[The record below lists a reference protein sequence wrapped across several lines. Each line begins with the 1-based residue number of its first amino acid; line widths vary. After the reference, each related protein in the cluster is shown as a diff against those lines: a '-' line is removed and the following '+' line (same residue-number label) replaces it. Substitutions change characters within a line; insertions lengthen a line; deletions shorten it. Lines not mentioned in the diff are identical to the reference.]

1 MSTSE
6 NSTQKKKES
15 CEISQ
20 KNIEDD
26 EQQKIIIWVNDIKDE
41 KKRDHALEELHKRR
55 ESITTTDL
63 AIYIW
68 YSTGTIAALLQEII
82 YTYQFLNPPKL
93 TREKVNKICTI
104 IALFQCVVE
113 NPDTCHEFL
122 KAQLPIFLYP
132 FLNTINK
139 STTYEYL
146 KLTALGV
153 IGALVKVNN
162 PEAIS
167 FLLNTE
173 IIPLCLKIMER
184 GTELSKTIV
193 CFIIQR
199 IALDENGL
207 KYICEKPERLFAI
220 DSVLSMMIKNKPS
233 QRLNKHIIRIFS
245 RLSENNI
252 AKNILKDNLPQELK
266 NENYIQS
273 LDDSSKKWLNNLFK
287 NLNDNKNNNMQ
298 NISVVS
304 NNQQKR
310 NSDVINQNNLNVN
323 LMLVNQ
329 MNQMNIQQSQAYMM
343 PATNIGDFG
352 YNIYNG
358 ENYMNKSSFINM
370 QNGNKGFNN
379 IPFYTNTYK
388 NN

>member
-1 MSTSE
+1 MSIPQNPKKSE
-6 NSTQKKKES
+6 SYEN
-15 CEISQ
+15 SQ
-20 KNIEDD
+20 KNTEDV
-26 EQQKIIIWVNDIKDE
+26 EQQKIIIWINDIKDE
-41 KKRDHALEELHKRR
+41 KKRYKALEELHKHR
-55 ESITTTDL
+55 ETIPNL
-63 AIYIW
+63 ANYIW
-68 YSTGTIAALLQEII
+68 YSTGTVAVLLQEII

-93 TREKVNKICTI
+93 SIEQSNKICTVI
-104 IALFQCVVE
+104 SLFQCVAE
-113 NPDTCHEFL
+113 NQETCQEFL

-245 RLSENNI
+245 RLSENNT

-266 NENYIQS
+266 NESYINS

-287 NLNDNKNNNMQ
+287 NLNDNKNDDIMQ

-310 NSDVINQNNLNVN
+310 NNEIINQNNINVN

-329 MNQMNIQQSQAYMM
+329 MNQINMQQSQTYMI
-343 PATNIGDFG
+343 PTNNMGDFG
-352 YNIYNG
+352 YNIYNN
-358 ENYMNKSSFINM
+358 ENYLNKSSFINL

-379 IPFYTNTYK
+379 MPFYSNTYK
-388 NN
+388 NS

>member
-1 MSTSE
+1 MSIPQNPKKSE
-6 NSTQKKKES
+6 SYEN
-15 CEISQ
+15 SQ
-20 KNIEDD
+20 KNTEDV
-26 EQQKIIIWVNDIKDE
+26 EQQKIIIWINDIKDE
-41 KKRDHALEELHKRR
+41 KKRYKALEELHKHR
-55 ESITTTDL
+55 ETIPNL
-63 AIYIW
+63 ANYIW
-68 YSTGTIAALLQEII
+68 YSTGTVAVLLQEII

-93 TREKVNKICTI
+93 SIEQSNKICTVI
-104 IALFQCVVE
+104 SLFQCVAE
-113 NPDTCHEFL
+113 NQETCQEFL

-139 STTYEYL
+139 SRIYEYL

-184 GTELSKTIV
+184 GTELSKTVV

-199 IALDENGL
+199 ITLDENGL
-207 KYICEKPERLFAI
+207 KYICEKTERLYAV
-220 DSVLSMMIKNKPS
+220 DSVLSVMIKNKPS

-245 RLSENNI
+245 RLSENNT

-266 NENYIQS
+266 NESYINS

-287 NLNDNKNNNMQ
+287 NLNDNKNDDIMQ
-298 NISVVS
+298 NISIVS

-310 NSDVINQNNLNVN
+310 NNEIINQNNINVN

-329 MNQMNIQQSQAYMM
+329 MNQINMQQSQTYMI
-343 PATNIGDFG
+343 PTNNMGDFG
-352 YNIYNG
+352 YNIYNN
-358 ENYMNKSSFINM
+358 ENYLNKSSFINL

-379 IPFYTNTYK
+379 MPFYSNTYK
-388 NN
+388 NS

>member
-1 MSTSE
+1 MSIPQNPKKSE
-6 NSTQKKKES
+6 SYEN
-15 CEISQ
+15 SQ
-20 KNIEDD
+20 KNTEDV
-26 EQQKIIIWVNDIKDE
+26 EQQKIIIWINDIKDE
-41 KKRDHALEELHKRR
+41 KKRYKALEELHKHR
-55 ESITTTDL
+55 ETIPNL
-63 AIYIW
+63 ANYIW
-68 YSTGTIAALLQEII
+68 YSTGTVAVLLQEII

-93 TREKVNKICTI
+93 SIEQSNKICTVI
-104 IALFQCVVE
+104 SLFQCVAE
-113 NPDTCHEFL
+113 NQETCQEFL

-139 STTYEYL
+139 SRIYEYL

-184 GTELSKTIV
+184 GTELSKTVV

-199 IALDENGL
+199 ITLDENGL
-207 KYICEKPERLFAI
+207 KYICEKTERLYAV
-220 DSVLSMMIKNKPS
+220 DSVLSVMIKNKPS

-310 NSDVINQNNLNVN
+310 NSEVINQNNLNVN